1 MRTEVRMSGFGGQGI
16 VLAGYILGK
25 AASIFSDYSA
35 TMTQSYG
42 PEARGG
48 ACTSNVVIEDGPIS
62 YPAVTQPNL
71 LVLMSQEAYHT
82 HTPLVKEGVRVLY
95 DEDLVSQDHEA
106 PGEWVPVP
114 AMRIADEL
122 GRKIVANIVMLGFL
136 AAFTELV
143 PKDAMKQSVLTSVP
157 PHTKELNEKAFES
170 GYEQGLAARGQG
182 G

>member
-1 MRTEVRMSGFGGQGI
+1 MRTEIRLAGFGGQGI
-16 VLAGYILGK
+16 VLGGYILGK
-25 AASIFSDYSA
+25 AASIFEMKHA

-48 ACTSNVVIEDGPIS
+48 ACTSNVVIEDERIA
-62 YPAVTQPNL
+62 YPAVTHPDI

-82 HTPLVKEGVRVLY
+82 YEANIREGVRVLY
-95 DEDLVSQDHEA
+95 DPDLVQIEA
-106 PGEWVPVP
+106 GLPGELTPVP

-136 AAFTELV
+136 AAATGALDPEAVKKAVLSTV
-143 PKDAMKQSVLTSVP
+143 PA
-157 PHTKELNEKAFES
+157 HTRELNEKAFDR
-170 GYEQGLAARGQG
+170 GYAEGLKARGKG